1 MPETNKRK
9 NSQGRLVWLMPLLFV
24 GFVLL
29 IAYLIHDK
37 NIAVFHPR
45 GWVAQEQLR
54 LTLFAGGLLLA
65 AAIPTMFL
73 LYFTAW
79 KYRESNSKA
88 IHDPHV
94 KLGKSFVWTMWLVP
108 LMFALVMAGVM
119 WPATHKLEPKKTI
132 ASDAKPMTIQVI
144 AMRWKW
150 VFLYPEQNI
159 ATVNFVQ
166 LPVDTP
172 VKFELTGDE
181 VPMSSFWIPNLGGQ
195 LYAMTSHVNTLNLIA
210 ETPGDYPGMTAE
222 INGPGFAG
230 MKFTARASSTADF
243 ERWVNEI
250 KQSEGTLDAAAYA
263 DLLKPTESNPPAYY
277 AAYDTSIYG
286 KVIMK
291 YMGSHAAHASQIETK
306 NGHHE

>member
-1 MPETNKRK
+1 MPQTNKKR
-9 NSQGRLVWLMPLLFV
+9 SRQGRTVWLMPLLFLA
-24 GFVLL
+24 FVLL

-37 NIAVFHPR
+37 NIAVFHPK
-45 GWVAQEQLR
+45 GLIAQEQLR
-54 LTLFAGGLLLA
+54 LTLFASGMLLA

-88 IHDPHV
+88 LHDPHV
-94 KLGKSFVWTMWLVP
+94 KLNRSFVWTMWLVP
-108 LMFALVMAGVM
+108 LVFALVLAGFM
-119 WPATHKLEPKKTI
+119 WPATHKLEPKKQI
-132 ASDAKPMTIQVI
+132 AADAKPMTIQVI

-150 VFLYPEQNI
+150 VFLYPDQNI

-195 LYAMTSHVNTLNLIA
+195 LYAMTSHVNTLNLMA
-210 ETPGDYPGMTAE
+210 ETPGDYPGTTAE
-222 INGPGFAG
+222 INGAGFAG
-230 MKFTARASSTADF
+230 MRFVARASSAADF
-243 ERWVNEI
+243 ERWVNET
-250 KQSEGTLDAAAYA
+250 KQSGHMLDSAAYT
-263 DLLKPTESNPPAYY
+263 DLLKPSENNPAAYY
-277 AAYDTSIYG
+277 GAYDTSLYG

-291 YMGSHAAHASQIETK
+291 YMGSHAAHDNQIET
-306 NGHHE
+306 NHENH